1 MSRVYTSE
9 DIPELEKEME
19 DFERRSAEIMEEY
32 GRNEKSHVNDGAGKR
47 ARGLAL
53 AIDFL
58 KQGVTFTWFNEGVI
72 TINNYFHVTLNQKKW
87 RCRGKNTWYRYSTPE
102 QFVRRYIN
110 KEGQ

>member
-1 MSRVYTSE
+1 VFYQSILIILIVCNEDVMSRVYTSE

-32 GRNEKSHVNDGAGKR
+32 GRNEKSYVNDGAGKR

-58 KQGVTFTWFNEGVI
+58 SNIHLV
-72 TINNYFHVTLNQKKW
+72 
-87 RCRGKNTWYRYSTPE
+87 
-102 QFVRRYIN
+102 
-110 KEGQ
+110 